1 LLEQN
6 MSEHIL
12 EEINQAL
19 ALLVLANQR
28 RRLATYLRRVAVID
42 AAYAPPKLVASIA
55 ETRAK
60 IARLKAIVR
69 AYGGEVEDHPDDEE
83 LPT

>member
-1 LLEQN
+1 
-6 MSEHIL
+6 MSEQIPEGL
-12 EEINQAL
+12 TQAL

-28 RRLATYLRRVAVID
+28 RRLAIYLRRMAVID
-42 AAYAPPKLVASIA
+42 AAHAPPKVVASIM

-60 IARLKAIVR
+60 IARVKAILR
-69 AYGGEVEDHPDDEE
+69 AYDREVEDHPDDEA

>member
-1 LLEQN
+1 
-6 MSEHIL
+6 MSEQVPEGL
-12 EEINQAL
+12 NQAL

-28 RRLATYLRRVAVID
+28 RRLATDLRRVVAID
-42 AAYAPPKLVASIA
+42 AVHALPKLVASIV

-60 IARLKAIVR
+60 IARFKVIVR
-69 AYGGEVEDHPDDEE
+69 AYGGEVEDHPGDEA